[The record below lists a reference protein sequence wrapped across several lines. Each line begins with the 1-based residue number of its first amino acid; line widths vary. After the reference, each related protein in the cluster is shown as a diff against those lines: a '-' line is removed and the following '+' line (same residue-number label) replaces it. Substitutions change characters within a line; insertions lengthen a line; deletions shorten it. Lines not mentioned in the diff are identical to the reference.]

1 MIAFYFTV
9 ATISTIGYGDIS
21 GTNDYERGTCCVLM
35 VLGVTFFS
43 IASGTFTNLIQNYD
57 EESQKFNERKEILD
71 KIL

>member
-1 MIAFYFTV
+1 
-9 ATISTIGYGDIS
+9 
-21 GTNDYERGTCCVLM
+21 M